1 MLNGLPPKWPI
12 QIALPSTNH
21 RVIFLYGM
29 AAQIFGDGN
38 EEQSANQNE
47 EDAVVPS
54 VPRSKP
60 NVVLSAEAV
69 IKNKFHARKE
79 YDKLKLITKQKE
91 LQLRKLDE
99 DLAILHEVDDCSEI
113 ASQNAESQSRKLGM
127 KLNTVM
133 IKISE
138 AERSKRTY
146 ELNIVHI
153 KDESQENHK
162 QLDSLRRN
170 LFLQQNLKKK
180 IAKFRDYAL
189 NQKEFAV
196 MGLKEFNAEL
206 AEWRNF
212 LDYQYRHLA
221 SMAKKDEEAPNSNK

>member
-1 MLNGLPPKWPI
+1 
-12 QIALPSTNH
+12 
-21 RVIFLYGM
+21 M
-29 AAQIFGDGN
+29 ASQIFGGGN
-38 EEQSANQNE
+38 AESNEQTNANEPMAEEEQQIIVKKKE
-47 EDAVVPS
+47 
-54 VPRSKP
+54 
-60 NVVLSAEAV
+60 VLSAEVV

-91 LQLRKLDE
+91 LELRKLDE

-113 ASQNAESQSRKLGM
+113 ASQDAELQLRKLGM

-180 IAKFRDYAL
+180 ISKFKDYAL
-189 NQKEFAV
+189 KQKEFAV
-196 MGLKEFNAEL
+196 TGSKSSTPS
-206 AEWRNF
+206 WRIG
-212 LDYQYRHLA
+212 A
-221 SMAKKDEEAPNSNK
+221 